1 MDWLDYCCFLLKVND
16 WLERLVDEQG
26 EDLYRL
32 KGVIS
37 VNEST
42 GRFVFQVSQFITF
55 LPIYFNEF
63 GAIISPGIVLILLVC
78 FVIFC

>member
-1 MDWLDYCCFLLKVND
+1 MND
-16 WLERLVDEQG
+16 WLERLVEEKG

-42 GRFVFQVSQFITF
+42 GRFVFQVVDMCHLLIF
-55 LPIYFNEF
+55 L
-63 GAIISPGIVLILLVC
+63 S
-78 FVIFC
+78 IFLE

>member
-1 MDWLDYCCFLLKVND
+1 MNWLVYCYFLLKVND
-16 WLERLVDEQG
+16 WLERLVDEKG

-42 GRFVFQVSQFITF
+42 GRFVFQVSQFTIF
-55 LPIYFNEF
+55 LSIYFNEF
-63 GAIISPGIVLILLVC
+63 DATPV
-78 FVIFC
+78 

>member
-1 MDWLDYCCFLLKVND
+1 MLLEVYSANQLIYHYCLYQVND
-16 WLERLVDEQG
+16 WLERLVEEKG

-42 GRFVFQVSQFITF
+42 GRFVFQVS
-55 LPIYFNEF
+55 
-63 GAIISPGIVLILLVC
+63 
-78 FVIFC
+78 